1 MLKEK
6 SSTWSLLTSQLGAV
20 CCRLP
25 LPPNFYT
32 WFTLVPAILGMLAIM
47 RGAIWW
53 GVILFLISGLLDLID
68 GEVARRLNKTS
79 AYGAFLDGSLD
90 RFVDLMLIFSYFWL
104 PIQTPWLNLGQ
115 WLCLAIFFAIMPSFE
130 VAYANHRKA
139 VYDPEEKIIWRI
151 LNRDEMFFIM
161 LLIPIVAKYSAIG
174 SGYLLLL
181 LVFLSIVTTLQT
193 LYLTWRIASKTSS
206 QGEIVK

>member
-6 SSTWSLLTSQLGAV
+6 STTWSFITSRLGV
-20 CCRLP
+20 ICSRLP

-32 WFTLVPAILGMLAIM
+32 WFTLVPALGGMVAIIQ
-47 RGAIWW
+47 GSIWL
-53 GVILFLISGLLDLID
+53 GVLLFLLSGLLDLID

-104 PIQTPWLNLGQ
+104 PIETPWLNLGQ
-115 WLCLAIFFAIMPSFE
+115 WLCLAIFFAVMPSFE

-139 VYDPEEKIIWRI
+139 VHDPDETIIWRI
-151 LNRDEMFFIM
+151 LNRDEMFFMM
-161 LLIPIVAKYSAIG
+161 LLIPIVAKYSSVW
-174 SGYLLLL
+174 SGYLLLA

-193 LYLTWRIASKTSS
+193 LYLTWRIAGKSARS
-206 QGEIVK
+206 